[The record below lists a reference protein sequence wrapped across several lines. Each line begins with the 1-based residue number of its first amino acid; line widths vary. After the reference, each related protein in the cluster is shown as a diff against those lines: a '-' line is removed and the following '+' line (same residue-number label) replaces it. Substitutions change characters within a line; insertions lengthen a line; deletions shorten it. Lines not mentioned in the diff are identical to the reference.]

1 MIDVLIWA
9 SVAVAV
15 AYVARRVVV
24 RLQLSRAKHPS
35 LRGHAKMARRVARL
49 VPFYEYG
56 DDEFF
61 SCDRAPADVVE
72 RRRAA
77 FERIGEQ
84 LRARAPKTLRRSKGL
99 EEGLS
104 DARFVSHYRV
114 PFQFRN
120 RVRT

>member
-9 SVAVAV
+9 VVAVAA
-15 AYVARRVVV
+15 AYVLRHLVV

-84 LRARAPKTLRRSKGL
+84 LRTSAPKTLRSSEEL
-99 EEGLS
+99 EKWLDNVGGR
-104 DARFVSHYRV
+104 DD
-114 PFQFRN
+114 
-120 RVRT
+120 